1 MYVILR
7 TISSFFLHQK
17 ILFGLSKVMPLK
29 ICDTSPRLS
38 ISITFTIICLNFQEV
53 MCKTYNSTMSRKIQ
67 DEGERFLLVTWV
79 LIVLTSSLIGDSIIL
94 IATCR
99 YRVIN
104 LPDTLLAIIQHMAVS
119 DLLQSIFR
127 VFPVATAVIA
137 DRWVLGKMVGHL
149 EDNIM
154 MITAGYIMSLTCA
167 LTVVKFVHLKYPFF
181 AQTWTKTSGHII
193 CVILLGFV
201 FIVYAPIL
209 VGNIFYIED
218 TLSFSYLTYDCYY
231 LGHFTIERI
240 PRWYISYSSII
251 YPAVHVLCF
260 TILVIASILILLK
273 AKKVRSRMGGRV
285 RLQGTITVLLTVA
298 VQLLSF
304 LPSCTLYVTW
314 VTAGVYFSGKAWRT
328 VAFVIY
334 LNTMANFYIFYFTAR
349 SFRAFLKNKM
359 TEVLFTLR
367 QSIQTKIHP
376 SQS

>member
-1 MYVILR
+1 
-7 TISSFFLHQK
+7 
-17 ILFGLSKVMPLK
+17 
-29 ICDTSPRLS
+29 
-38 ISITFTIICLNFQEV
+38 
-53 MCKTYNSTMSRKIQ
+53 MCKTYNLTMSRKIQ

-94 IATCR
+94 VASCR
-99 YRVIN
+99 YKVIN

-127 VFPVATAVIA
+127 AFPVATAVIA
-137 DRWVLGKMVGHL
+137 DRWVLGEMVGHL

-154 MITAGYIMSLTCA
+154 MITTGYIMSLTCA

-181 AQTWTKTSGHII
+181 ARTWSRTTGHII
-193 CVILLGFV
+193 CVTLLGFV
-201 FIVYAPIL
+201 LSIYAPIL
-209 VGNIFYIED
+209 IGNIFYIGD

-240 PRWYISYSSII
+240 PHWYISYSSII
-251 YPAVHVLCF
+251 YPVMHVLCF
-260 TILVIASILILLK
+260 TILMTASILILLK

-304 LPSCTLYVTW
+304 LPSCVLYVTW

-359 TEVLFTLR
+359 SEALFSLR

-376 SQS
+376 SQR